1 MYTELLSFLNGILE
15 IVIQCELFTCR
26 IWMKGLLSGMSL
38 NKAGRLLNCVDCH
51 LQRVEPNCFCR
62 SNCATRIMLSFSHSE
77 LFNIS
82 LSSINSSNSGIQ
94 KLDLP
99 NLEDD
104 TDITEEVAELPT
116 TIFPPDE
123 DVANSKAAE
132 ETFPPEEDVAELTE
146 QLLPPEN
153 NVAANEV
160 VKGTFSHED
169 VANSKAAEGIF
180 PPEDVADC
188 EEAKGIL
195 PLEDIADSE
204 LAEGRTWQT
213 VRKPKGS
220 YHLRT

>member
-1 MYTELLSFLNGILE
+1 MNYSILAY
-15 IVIQCELFTCR
+15 L
-26 IWMKGLLSGMSL
+26 
-38 NKAGRLLNCVDCH
+38 
-51 LQRVEPNCFCR
+51 
-62 SNCATRIMLSFSHSE
+62 
-77 LFNIS
+77 
-82 LSSINSSNSGIQ
+82 NSSNSGIQ

-116 TIFPPDE
+116 RIFPLEE

-146 QLLPPEN
+146 QLLPPED

-169 VANSKAAEGIF
+169 LANSKAAEGIF

-213 VRKPKGS
+213 VKKPKGP

>member
-1 MYTELLSFLNGILE
+1 
-15 IVIQCELFTCR
+15 
-26 IWMKGLLSGMSL
+26 MSL

-51 LQRVEPNCFCR
+51 PQTAEPNSFCR
-62 SNCATRIMLSFSHSE
+62 SNCATLIMLSFSHSE

-82 LSSINSSNSGIQ
+82 LSSKNSSNSGIQ
-94 KLDLP
+94 KDLP

-116 TIFPPDE
+116 RIFPPEE

-132 ETFPPEEDVAELTE
+132 ETFLPEEDVAELTE
-146 QLLPPEN
+146 QLLPSED

-213 VRKPKGS
+213 VKKPKGS